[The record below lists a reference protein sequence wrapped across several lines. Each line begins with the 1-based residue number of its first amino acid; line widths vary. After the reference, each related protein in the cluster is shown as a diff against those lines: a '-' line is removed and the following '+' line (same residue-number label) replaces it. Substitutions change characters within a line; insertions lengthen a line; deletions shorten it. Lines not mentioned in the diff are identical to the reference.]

1 MRLSKYYYNP
11 KTCRFE
17 PQPTS
22 ITSLVSYAI
31 LFSISTLLIFWGGL
45 TLHSKLFL
53 SAKGK
58 ELKRENIVLTKHQ
71 ASLLGELSNVDHVL
85 SVLNDKNSDLH
96 KKIFET
102 ALLEDRSSTQ
112 KNHNISL
119 ATDSDFKAAAKEL
132 LKTTDE
138 ISKTSKNHNAFF
150 STLEVNEEELQFL
163 MSIPAV
169 QPVENASLTRLVSG
183 FGKRINPFHKG
194 NYHHPG
200 VDFAATRG
208 TSVFATARGVVTDLR
223 KGSTLLA
230 GYGNYIMI
238 DHGNGI
244 VTRYAHLEDVQVRVG
259 QRVSKGF
266 TIGTVGMSG
275 GAIAPHV
282 HYEIIRNGTEVDP
295 VPYMMEKL
303 NSTEYTELQKL
314 GNKKNQSLD

>member
-1 MRLSKYYYNP
+1 
-11 KTCRFE
+11 
-17 PQPTS
+17 
-22 ITSLVSYAI
+22 

-45 TLHSKLFL
+45 TIHSKLFL
-53 SAKGK
+53 SEKGK
-58 ELKRENIVLTKHQ
+58 ELKRENIVLTKHK

-85 SVLNDKNSDLH
+85 STLNDKNSDLH

-102 ALLEDRSSTQ
+102 AILEVPSSTK
-112 KNHNISL
+112 KNPNILL
-119 ATDSDFKAAAKEL
+119 ANASDFKTSALEL
-132 LKTTDE
+132 REKTNAVST
-138 ISKTSKNHNAFF
+138 ISRNHNALF
-150 STLEVNEEELQFL
+150 STVEVNDKELQFL
-163 MSIPAV
+163 MSIPAI
-169 QPVENASLTRLVSG
+169 QPIENTALTKLVSG

-194 NYHHPG
+194 NYQHPG
-200 VDFAATRG
+200 ADFAATRG
-208 TSVFATARGVVTDLR
+208 TSVVATAKGVVTDLR

-238 DHGNGI
+238 DHGNGL
-244 VTRYAHLEDVQVRVG
+244 VTRYAHLEDVQVRIG

-303 NSTEYTELQKL
+303 NSKEYTELQKL
-314 GNKKNQSLD
+314 GSKKNQSLD

>member
-22 ITSLVSYAI
+22 ISSLISYAI

-53 SAKGK
+53 SEKGK

-85 SVLNDKNSDLH
+85 ATLNEKNSDLH

-102 ALLEDRSSTQ
+102 SLSEVPSSNQ
-112 KNHNISL
+112 KNHNILL
-119 ATDSDFKAAAKEL
+119 ANASDFKASALALRE
-132 LKTTDE
+132 KTNAVST
-138 ISKTSKNHNAFF
+138 ISRNHNSFF
-150 STLEVNEEELQFL
+150 STVTVNEKELQFL
-163 MSIPAV
+163 MSIPAI
-169 QPVENASLTRLVSG
+169 QPIENASLTKLVSG

-194 NYHHPG
+194 NYKHPG

-208 TSVFATARGVVTDLR
+208 TSVVATASGVVTDLR

-230 GYGNYIMI
+230 GYGNYIML

-244 VTRYAHLEDVQVRVG
+244 VTRYAHLEDVHVRVG
-259 QRVSKGF
+259 QRVSEGF

-282 HYEIIRNGTEVDP
+282 HYEIIRNGIEVDP
-295 VPYMMEKL
+295 VPYMLESL
-303 NSTEYTELQKL
+303 NSKEYTELQKL
-314 GNKKNQSLD
+314 GSKKNQSLD